1 MCMCVALKSHISH
14 LPEKHL
20 RICNLLST
28 LLFAQKTLEQINIS
42 NLLGVLK
49 IQISCEFDIK
59 NNLDIFDEEKSCEL
73 NFFSNS

>member
-42 NLLGVLK
+42 NLLGVRK
-49 IQISCEFDIK
+49 IQILCRYERKKLGFF
-59 NNLDIFDEEKSCEL
+59 FDEGKSCEL
-73 NFFSNS
+73 KFLSNS